1 MIVEIRNQKGRK
13 WRVRRRGGYLPE
25 RLRVFSHGGWNRDSE
40 IENHCQLKITADGV
54 PGEKTLRQG
63 TKPGGGKAGRR
74 KFRGG
79 GGERK
84 REGAKRRDETPA
96 WTEAERRRESRGGE
110 AGNEP
115 ATEAQEGNN
124 EGKKATR
131 ESRTLGSFPLAGGDT
146 MGRGCVGQPAGIA
159 AKEKPSKRKRAAHG
173 TQRPASRKSG

>member
-1 MIVEIRNQKGRK
+1 MKFFFNKSSKKMIVEIRNQKGRK

-63 TKPGGGKAGRR
+63 TKPGGGKAGRG
-74 KFRGG
+74 KLRGG

-115 ATEAQEGNN
+115 ATEAQVMRGAIIG
-124 EGKKATR
+124 GKKLRYLPRSCVAICATELHKPFIR
-131 ESRTLGSFPLAGGDT
+131 CRTS
-146 MGRGCVGQPAGIA
+146 A
-159 AKEKPSKRKRAAHG
+159 ARD
-173 TQRPASRKSG
+173 